1 MNKQVLAIIQA
12 RMGSSRL
19 PGKMALPIIHGKGA
33 LELMIERV
41 LRCKMIG
48 KLIVATTVHPSDE
61 KLVEICRKAGVECF
75 RGSEE
80 DVLDRFYQAY
90 LSAGKSFNTIVRL
103 TGDCPLNDPAVI
115 DNIISVFLKSDSDYV
130 SNVEPPTYP
139 DGLDTEVI
147 RASVLERVWTE
158 TKMKSSREHVT
169 WYIRTNPGLF
179 KNSNVVNDTDLSKH
193 RWTLD
198 EESDYR
204 MIKAVYED
212 LYDAN
217 PGFGMKDVLDFLSG
231 HPEIERLNMKIAR
244 NEGLLKSLKDD
255 KKVKL

>member
-1 MNKQVLAIIQA
+1 MKNDVLAIIQA
-12 RMGSSRL
+12 RMSSSRL
-19 PGKMALPIIHGKGA
+19 PGKMVLPIIHGKGA

-41 LRCKMIG
+41 LKCKMIG
-48 KLIVATTVHPSDE
+48 KLIVATTVNPSDE

-90 LSAGKSFNTIVRL
+90 LSAGRSFNTIVRL

-115 DNIISVFLKSDSDYV
+115 DKIISEFLKSDSDYV

-147 RASVLERVWTE
+147 NASVLERVWAE

-169 WYIRTNPGLF
+169 WYIRANPGLF
-179 KNSNVVNDTDLSKH
+179 KNSNVINETDLSDH

-204 MIKAVYED
+204 MIKTVYEN

-217 PGFGMKDVLDFLSG
+217 PGFGMDAVLNFLSK
-231 HPEIERLNMKIAR
+231 HPEIGSLNRKINR
-244 NEGLLKSLKDD
+244 NEGLLKSLKEDR
-255 KKVKL
+255 KVKP